1 MVEDN
6 TKILTEILTRLAVIE
21 NKIDDYKNI
30 KEEAKEANTRSI
42 QNEKD
47 IQEIKDTNKWLWRTI
62 GAILIAGAI
71 GIIFNIK

>member
-21 NKIDDYKNI
+21 NKLDDYKNI
-30 KEEAKEANTRSI
+30 KEEAREANIRSI

-47 IQEIKDTNKWLWRTI
+47 IQKIKDNNKWLWRII

-71 GIIFNIK
+71 EILLNIK